1 MDAGVAA
8 TERALRA
15 AGLPP
20 EVARPG
26 QVTASEAYTP

>member
-20 EVARPG
+20 EVARPC
-26 QVTASEAYTP
+26 QFTAHAAYTP